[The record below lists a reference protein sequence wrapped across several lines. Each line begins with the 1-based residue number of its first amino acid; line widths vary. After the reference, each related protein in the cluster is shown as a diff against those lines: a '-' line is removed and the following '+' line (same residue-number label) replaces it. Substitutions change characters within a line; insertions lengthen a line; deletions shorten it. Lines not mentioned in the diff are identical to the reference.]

1 MRINLIPDELRPT
14 RASPVPY
21 MPLAGLIAIGL
32 IWVVTQFAV
41 SASARGKT
49 SDCRKELKRLSV
61 QLRAY
66 KGLPE
71 RAACV
76 ESESDTLKL
85 KAAAATALTHTGFV
99 CTCVLEALA
108 AAASEEL
115 RLTSVSMDFDKGV
128 ATLRG
133 YGSEENANIEVASF
147 VRALNRS
154 KAILA
159 TFSGAELNYCNSS
172 ERGRTLIKEFAVSMK
187 FRAGRIRQMLE
198 DGAEGADG

>member
-21 MPLAGLIAIGL
+21 MPLAGLVAISL

-41 SASARGKT
+41 SSSVRGKT
-49 SDCRKELKRLSV
+49 LGYKKELERLFV
-61 QLRAY
+61 QLKAY

-71 RAACV
+71 RMTRA
-76 ESESDTLKL
+76 EGERDTLKL
-85 KAAAATALTHTGFV
+85 KAAAVTALTNTGFV
-99 CTCVLEALA
+99 CTRVLEALA

-115 RLTSVSMDFDKGV
+115 RLTSVSIDFDQGV
-128 ATLRG
+128 ATLKG

-147 VRALNRS
+147 VRALNRN

-159 TFSGAELNYCNSS
+159 TFRGAELNYCNSS
-172 ERGRTLIKEFAVSMK
+172 QRGQTLIKEFAVSMR
-187 FRAGRIRQMLE
+187 FRADRLRQMLE
-198 DGAEGADG
+198 GGAEKANG

>member
-49 SDCRKELKRLSV
+49 SDCRKELERLSV
-61 QLRAY
+61 QLKAY

-71 RAACV
+71 RATHA
-76 ESESDTLKL
+76 EGERDRLKL
-85 KAAAATALTHTGFV
+85 KAAAVTALTNSGFV
-99 CTCVLEALA
+99 CARVLEALA
-108 AAASEEL
+108 RAASEEL
-115 RLTSVSMDFDKGV
+115 SLTTVSIDFDKGV
-128 ATLRG
+128 ATLKG

-147 VRALNRS
+147 VRALNRD

-159 TFSGAELNYCNSS
+159 IFRGAELNYCNSNP
-172 ERGRTLIKEFAVSMK
+172 RGGTLTKEFAVSMK
-187 FRAGRIRQMLE
+187 FRADRIRQMLE
-198 DGAEGADG
+198 GSREGANG

>member
-32 IWVVTQFAV
+32 IWVITQFAV

-49 SDCRKELKRLSV
+49 SDCRKELRRLSV
-61 QLRAY
+61 QLKAY

-71 RAACV
+71 RAAHA
-76 ESESDTLKL
+76 EEKRDRLKL
-85 KAAAATALTHTGFV
+85 KAAAVTGLTNTGFV
-99 CTCVLEALA
+99 CVRVLEALA
-108 AAASEEL
+108 KAASEEL
-115 RLTSVSMDFDKGV
+115 RLTSVSIDFDKGV
-128 ATLRG
+128 ATLKG

-147 VRALNRS
+147 VRALNRD

-159 TFSGAELNYCNSS
+159 MFRGVELNYCDSS
-172 ERGRTLIKEFAVSMK
+172 QRGGTPIKEFAVSMK
-187 FRAGRIRQMLE
+187 FRAGRLRQMLE
-198 DGAEGADG
+198 DGAEEANG